1 MSNSPAG
8 QSTVRHA
15 DASAV
20 FGDARTRFSSLGGDF
35 VFLDAP
41 GASQVPDEVGEAV
54 ARVYREASGN
64 TGVPYATSR
73 RIEALV
79 DEARQGAARFLGCS
93 ADEVIFGGS
102 MTALSYMMSR
112 TLGRDLQAGDEIVVT
127 RLDHDA
133 NVAPWLDLADDLG
146 LQVRHADVH
155 ADTTLDLADLERQ
168 LGPRTK
174 VVAFPWAANSVG
186 TIVDARAVSD
196 LAHQAGA
203 ISWIDAVQYAAHEPM
218 DVRAI
223 DADVVTCSAYKF
235 WGPHLGIAYGRRE
248 LLESWRPYKARPLS
262 MEPVGHRFET
272 GTLPY
277 ELLGGLLASFA
288 YTDSVGGMAQIAAWE
303 RQLGDR
309 LLAGLPPAAR
319 LWGLPT
325 TAGRIPIFLVNFPG
339 IPSGELSQ
347 SLADLGFGVWSHG
360 SYYALGLHDRIG
372 WGEALRIGLAH
383 YNTLDEVDRFNQV
396 LATLVAAY
404 EPALLHHSGEAR

>member
-1 MSNSPAG
+1 MSNSLAD
-8 QSTVRHA
+8 QSAARKADSGTVFA
-15 DASAV
+15 N
-20 FGDARTRFSSLGGDF
+20 ARARFSSLRGDF

-41 GASQVPDEVGEAV
+41 GASQVPDEVGDAV

-73 RIEALV
+73 RIEAIIG
-79 DEARQGAARFLGCS
+79 EARAASARFLGCS
-93 ADEVIFGGS
+93 EDEVIFGAN
-102 MTALSYMMSR
+102 MTSLNFTLSR
-112 TLGRDLQAGDEIVVT
+112 TLGRELQPGDEIVVT
-127 RLDHDA
+127 RLDHDG
-133 NVAPWLDLADDLG
+133 NVAPWLDLADDLQ

-174 VVAFPWAANSVG
+174 VVAFPWAANSTG

-203 ISWIDAVQYAAHEPM
+203 IAWVDAVQYAAHEPM
-218 DVRAI
+218 DVRTI
-223 DADVVTCSAYKF
+223 GADILTCSAYKF
-235 WGPHLGIAYGRRE
+235 WGPHLGIAFGRRE
-248 LLESWRPYKARPLS
+248 LLESWRPYKARPVS

-272 GTLPY
+272 GTLAY
-277 ELLGGLLASFA
+277 ELLGGLLAAFA
-288 YTDSVGGMAQIAAWE
+288 YTESVGGMARIAAWE

-309 LLAGLPPAAR
+309 LLAGLPPTAT
-319 LWGLPT
+319 LYGLPT
-325 TAGRIPIFLVNFPG
+325 MAGRIPIFLVNFPG
-339 IPSGELSQ
+339 IPSAELSE

-383 YNTLDEVDRFNQV
+383 YNTLDEVDRFSEA
-396 LATLVAAY
+396 LAALVAAY
-404 EPALLHHSGEAR
+404 GPTPLHHWGRPG